1 MCLKAYKLV
10 YTRPK
15 LWILPC
21 AADLCRDY
29 ESLPMMETRDIPS
42 HDGTSRID
50 HGRWMIDN
58 QHPLF
63 IALHGCD
70 KSYLECDAIKD
81 VINAFIRL
89 PSKVLYDRWIPLIRS
104 SDTLCVT
111 FRRII
116 HGHISTGTQVP
127 VLPTDV
133 DNKYSDITYSCNCV
147 YDWHCI
153 YPLDNLVELAL
164 ITCTGNAYKVRVL
177 PISVCD
183 TYTIGRAHV

>member
-1 MCLKAYKLV
+1 
-10 YTRPK
+10 
-15 LWILPC
+15 
-21 AADLCRDY
+21 
-29 ESLPMMETRDIPS
+29 MMETRDIPS

-89 PSKVLYDRWIPLIRS
+89 PSKVLYDRWISLIRS

-127 VLPTDV
+127 VLPTNL
-133 DNKYSDITYSCNCV
+133 DNKYSDITYWYSCNCV

-153 YPLDNLVELAL
+153 CPLDNLVELAL
-164 ITCTGNAYKVRVL
+164 ITCTGKAYKVRVL

-183 TYTIGRAHV
+183 TYIVYYNTPVLVI